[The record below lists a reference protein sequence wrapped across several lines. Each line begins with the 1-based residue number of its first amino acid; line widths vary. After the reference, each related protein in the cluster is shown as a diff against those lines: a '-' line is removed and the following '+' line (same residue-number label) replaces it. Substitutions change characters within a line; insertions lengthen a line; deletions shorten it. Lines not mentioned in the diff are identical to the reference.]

1 MWSKIKYYVE
11 MLSFLYKKQSFI
23 IRYSI
28 IFIIVISLL
37 NFVLFL
43 EKKVNFENPFTS
55 NIVKV
60 ENYVLKSEDDKIDF
74 SDLKNIN
81 EKWNIPNENEINLIY
96 KYRYEIPNIDI
107 NGNYLFVK
115 VGDTNYYV
123 KRFFRDSVNVIKS
136 GVNGI
141 DYNIRLIKLFSKN
154 DKVEIVLQTK
164 VDYKECI
171 TGSWYVTHSEMMY
184 GYRISNEE
192 ILSIYKINK
201 EYFYDVEVI
210 TTDMMYGGSPKS
222 EKYSGKMS
230 NNIVG
235 NRWDFETGNFG
246 ERGSYIT
253 IPDMICKDR
262 SKEIFISFG
271 YNRGRNEY
279 WKRLN

>member
-1 MWSKIKYYVE
+1 

-96 KYRYEIPNIDI
+96 KYRYEIPNIDV

-154 DKVEIVLQTK
+154 DKVDIVLQKKDDYIPK
-164 VDYKECI
+164 VI
-171 TGSWYVTHSEMMY
+171 
-184 GYRISNEE
+184 EE
-192 ILSIYKINK
+192 IGCSGFGNEGCIN
-201 EYFYDVEVI
+201 EVR
-210 TTDMMYGGSPKS
+210 
-222 EKYSGKMS
+222 EHFGKTS
-230 NNIVG
+230 VRILG
-235 NRWDFETGNFG
+235 EQYLGDGIFG
-246 ERGSYIT
+246 
-253 IPDMICKDR
+253 
-262 SKEIFISFG
+262 ISFLDPLMG
-271 YNRGRNEY
+271 ESYNSRVSTDCNC
-279 WKRLN
+279 KVLNVDISVMR